1 MASRYLTPYESD
13 NGKIDLSG
21 IARLATI
28 LRVPVAYLVAEDDII
43 ADAIIV
49 LSKLPYEDRRNLA
62 RRLKLEADTFAG
74 QAIEGENKD
83 ETN

>member
-28 LRVPVAYLVAEDDII
+28 LRVPAAYLVAEDDII

-74 QAIEGENKD
+74 QAIEGEDKD
-83 ETN
+83 NTN